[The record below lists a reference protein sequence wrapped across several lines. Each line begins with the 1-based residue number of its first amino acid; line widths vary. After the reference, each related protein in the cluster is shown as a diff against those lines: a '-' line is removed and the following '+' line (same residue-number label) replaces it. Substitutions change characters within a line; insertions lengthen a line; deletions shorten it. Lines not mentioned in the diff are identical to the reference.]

1 MKIVFEYIGLVF
13 LLLILSISIW
23 NAFSLRSIKMK
34 LKRKDKLS
42 NEYFDIKYKLQLIT
56 TIGSIIVAIIIFYGY
71 NSENIIQESI
81 NKTVSTKI
89 DEKEIEIS
97 KRFNDTLNSYLTRIA
112 LTEDKIKRIES
123 KEIINAD
130 IYIVKDQ
137 KIFSKDFKRT
147 NLKIYFSK
155 LRTITGKELPKF
167 AVPPVINII
176 PTNGMEYVVL
186 NKTTEYFELKLLAST
201 YENSTFDIWFA
212 K

>member
-176 PTNGMEYVVL
+176 PTNGMEYVML

>member
-1 MKIVFEYIGLVF
+1 
-13 LLLILSISIW
+13 
-23 NAFSLRSIKMK
+23 
-34 LKRKDKLS
+34 
-42 NEYFDIKYKLQLIT
+42 
-56 TIGSIIVAIIIFYGY
+56 
-71 NSENIIQESI
+71 
-81 NKTVSTKI
+81 
-89 DEKEIEIS
+89 
-97 KRFNDTLNSYLTRIA
+97 
-112 LTEDKIKRIES
+112 
-123 KEIINAD
+123 
-130 IYIVKDQ
+130 VKDQ

-176 PTNGMEYVVL
+176 PTNGMEYVML